1 MREPSPLNTP
11 ATPAQSRRTGA
22 DLIAGLSI
30 AGLLLPEAVAYS
42 TIASLPPQAGVIALF
57 AGLLCYGL
65 FGTSRFAIVSATSSS
80 AAVLA
85 AATLSV
91 AGTDIALRLTMAIGL
106 VLITGLMFLLAGLFK
121 LGSVTSFIA
130 KPVLRGFAFGLAV
143 TIILKQVASIVD
155 VHPEH
160 SDLIRFIPELLGQL
174 PRWNWA
180 GAAVAGVALLL
191 LWIFGRFR
199 RLPGGLLVVVLGVAA
214 GEWLDLPSHG
224 VGLIGIIDL
233 QLAVPSLPRLGF
245 SDWLKLVE
253 LGFALVMILYA
264 ESYGSISAFALKHGD
279 RVSSNR
285 DLLVLGGA
293 NLLSGLFHGMPA
305 GAGYSA
311 TSANEA
317 AGATSR
323 CAGVVAALVVLVIV
337 STLLPLI
344 ALTPEPVLAA
354 IVIHALTRAVSLEPL
369 QRYFTWRRDRFLAIC
384 AVGAVLLLGVLD
396 GLLAA
401 VAISLLLML
410 RQMSSAAVQVLGHLA
425 DGHDFVDCQLH
436 PQAREVPGLL
446 ILRPGEPLFFANAER
461 ILGSVQRL
469 ARQRVPGIKAVILS
483 LEESP
488 DLDGTSLEA
497 LQDFILRFPGDDR
510 HLLLARLKHEAHQ
523 ALLAL
528 PEDVLSKVTLS
539 ELSVYAVVQQALEAG
554 SGFSTA
560 DSAPPDPVSS

>member
-1 MREPSPLNTP
+1 MPEPSVVQTP
-11 ATPAQSRRTGA
+11 APAVETKRGWA
-22 DLIAGLSI
+22 DLVAGLSI

-42 TIASLPPQAGVIALF
+42 SIANVPPQAGVIALF

-65 FGTSRFAIVSATSSS
+65 FGTSRYAIVSATSSS

-85 AATLSV
+85 AATASV
-91 AGTDIALRLTMAIGL
+91 AGPDMALRLTMAIGL

-155 VHPEH
+155 VHPSH
-160 SDLIRFIPELLGQL
+160 SDLIRFVPELLGQL
-174 PRWNWA
+174 PSWNWA
-180 GAAVAGVALLL
+180 GAAVAAVALLL
-191 LWIFGRFR
+191 LSVMGRFR
-199 RLPGGLLVVVLGVAA
+199 RLPGGLLVVMLGVAA
-214 GEWLDLPSHG
+214 GKWLDLPGHG
-224 VGLIGIIDL
+224 VSLIGVIDL
-233 QLAVPSLPRLGF
+233 QLAVPSLPNLMF
-245 SDWLKLVE
+245 SEWLKLVE
-253 LGFALVMILYA
+253 LGFAMVMILYA

-279 RVSSNR
+279 RVNSNR

-323 CAGVVAALVVLVIV
+323 LAGVVAALVVLVIV
-337 STLLPLI
+337 LTLLPLI

-354 IVIHALTRAVSLEPL
+354 IVIHALTRALSLEPL
-369 QRYFTWRRDRFLAIC
+369 HRYFVWRRDRFLAIC
-384 AVGAVLLLGVLD
+384 AVAAVLLLGVLD

-401 VAISLLLML
+401 VAISLMLML
-410 RQMSSAAVQVLGHLA
+410 RQMSSASIQVLGHIA

-436 PQAREVPGLL
+436 PQAREVPGML
-446 ILRPGEPLFFANAER
+446 IVRPGEPLFFANVER
-461 ILGSVQRL
+461 ILGSVS
-469 ARQRVPGIKAVILS
+469 RQVRQQGSAVHSVILS

-497 LQDFILRFPGDDR
+497 LQDFFVRFQAEGKR
-510 HLLLARLKHEAHQ
+510 LLLARLKQGAYQ
-523 ALLAL
+523 ALQTLRAETLAQ
-528 PEDVLSKVTLS
+528 VTLS
-539 ELSVYAVVQQALEAG
+539 DLSVYAVVQQVNQPQDTTG
-554 SGFSTA
+554 
-560 DSAPPDPVSS
+560 

>member
-1 MREPSPLNTP
+1 MREPSPGNTAAP
-11 ATPAQSRRTGA
+11 SAQPRRSGA

-42 TIASLPPQAGVIALF
+42 TIANLPPQAGVIALF

-160 SDLIRFIPELLGQL
+160 GDLIRFIPELLGQL

-180 GAAVAGVALLL
+180 GAAVAGVALVL

-199 RLPGGLLVVVLGVAA
+199 RLPGGLLVVMLGVAA

-224 VGLIGIIDL
+224 VGLIGVIDL

-323 CAGVVAALVVLVIV
+323 CAGVVAALVVLLIV

-369 QRYFTWRRDRFLAIC
+369 QRYFAWRRDRFLAIC

-469 ARQRVPGIKAVILS
+469 ARQQGPGVRAVILS

-497 LQDFILRFPGDDR
+497 LQDFIRRFRAGDQD
-510 HLLLARLKHEAHQ
+510 LLFARLKHEAHQ

-528 PEDVLSKVTLS
+528 PQEVLSKVTLS
-539 ELSVYAVVQQALEAG
+539 ELSVYAVVQQAQAVD
-554 SGFSTA
+554 SGLSTA
-560 DSAPPDPVSS
+560 DSVPPGSMSR

>member
-1 MREPSPLNTP
+1 MPEPSVVQTP
-11 ATPAQSRRTGA
+11 APAVETKRGWA
-22 DLIAGLSI
+22 DLVAGLSI

-42 TIASLPPQAGVIALF
+42 SIANLPPQAGVIALF

-65 FGTSRFAIVSATSSS
+65 FGTSRYAIVSATSSS

-85 AATLSV
+85 AATASV
-91 AGTDIALRLTMAIGL
+91 AGPDLALRLTMAIGL
-106 VLITGLMFLLAGLFK
+106 VLITGLMFMLAGLFK

-155 VHPEH
+155 VHPSH
-160 SDLIRFIPELLGQL
+160 SDLIRFVPELLGQL
-174 PRWNWA
+174 PSWNWA
-180 GAAVAGVALLL
+180 GAAVAAVALLL
-191 LWIFGRFR
+191 LSVMGRFR
-199 RLPGGLLVVVLGVAA
+199 RLPGGLLVVMLGVAA
-214 GEWLDLPSHG
+214 GKWLDLPSHG
-224 VGLIGIIDL
+224 VSLIGVIDL
-233 QLAVPSLPRLGF
+233 QLAVPSLPNLAF
-245 SDWLKLVE
+245 AEWLKLVE
-253 LGFALVMILYA
+253 LGFAMVMILYA

-279 RVSSNR
+279 RVNSNR

-323 CAGVVAALVVLVIV
+323 LAGVVAALVVLVIV
-337 STLLPLI
+337 LTLLPLI

-354 IVIHALTRAVSLEPL
+354 IVIHALTRALSLEPL
-369 QRYFTWRRDRFLAIC
+369 HRYFVWRRDRFLAIC
-384 AVGAVLLLGVLD
+384 AVAAVLLLGVLD
-396 GLLAA
+396 GLLAS
-401 VAISLLLML
+401 VAISLMLML
-410 RQMSSAAVQVLGHLA
+410 RQMSSASIQVLGHIA

-446 ILRPGEPLFFANAER
+446 IVRPGEPLFFANAER
-461 ILGSVQRL
+461 ILGSVS
-469 ARQRVPGIKAVILS
+469 RQVRQQGSAVHSVILS

-497 LQDFILRFPGDDR
+497 LQDFFVRFQASGKR
-510 HLLLARLKHEAHQ
+510 LLLARLKQEAYQ
-523 ALLAL
+523 ALQTLRAETLA
-528 PEDVLSKVTLS
+528 PVTLS
-539 ELSVYAVVQQALEAG
+539 DLSVYAVVQQVNQPRDTTG
-554 SGFSTA
+554 
-560 DSAPPDPVSS
+560 

>member
-11 ATPAQSRRTGA
+11 APPAQSRRTGA

-91 AGTDIALRLTMAIGL
+91 AGTDIVLRLTMAIGL

-143 TIILKQVASIVD
+143 TIILRQVASIVD

>member
-1 MREPSPLNTP
+1 MPEPSALPTP
-11 ATPAQSRRTGA
+11 MPAEQPKRGWA

-42 TIASLPPQAGVIALF
+42 SIANVPPQAGVIALF
-57 AGLLCYGL
+57 AGLFCYGL
-65 FGTSRFAIVSATSSS
+65 FGTSRYAIVSATSSS

-85 AATLSV
+85 AATVSV
-91 AGTDIALRLTMAIGL
+91 AGPDMALRLTMAIGL
-106 VLITGLMFLLAGLFK
+106 VMITGLMFMLAGLFK

-143 TIILKQVASIVD
+143 TIILKQVASIVH
-155 VHPEH
+155 VNPAH
-160 SDLIRFIPELLGQL
+160 SDLIRFVPELLSQL

-180 GAAVAGVALLL
+180 GVAVAVVALVLL
-191 LWIFGRFR
+191 SVLSRYR
-199 RLPGGLLVVVLGVAA
+199 RLPSGLLVVMLGVAA
-214 GEWLDLPSHG
+214 GKWLDLPGYG
-224 VGLIGIIDL
+224 VNLIGVIDL
-233 QLAVPSLPRLGF
+233 QLAVPSLPRLAF
-245 SDWLKLVE
+245 SEWLKLVE
-253 LGFALVMILYA
+253 LGFAMVMILYA

-279 RVSSNR
+279 RVNSNR

-311 TSANEA
+311 TSANDA

-323 CAGVVAALVVLVIV
+323 LAGVVAALVVLLIV
-337 STLLPLI
+337 LTLLPLI

-354 IVIHALTRAVSLEPL
+354 IVIHALTRALSLEPL
-369 QRYFTWRRDRFLAIC
+369 QRYFVWRRDRVLAIC
-384 AVGAVLLLGVLD
+384 AVAAVLLLGVLD

-401 VAISLLLML
+401 VAISLMLML
-410 RQMSSAAVQVLGHLA
+410 RQMSSASVQVLGHIA

-446 ILRPGEPLFFANAER
+446 IVRPGEPLFFANAER
-461 ILGSVQRL
+461 ILGSVSR
-469 ARQRVPGIKAVILS
+469 RVREQGDAVHSVILS

-497 LQDFILRFPGDDR
+497 LQDFIVRFPTEGKR
-510 HLLLARLKHEAHQ
+510 LLLARLKHEAHQ

-528 PEDVLSKVTLS
+528 PAETLAQVTLS
-539 ELSVYAVVQQALEAG
+539 DLSVYAVVQQVNQ
-554 SGFSTA
+554 
-560 DSAPPDPVSS
+560 PPGTGVAS